1 MNMDS
6 ENGLHG
12 SWIGR
17 MVSAQALCCWF
28 TNSLSRPGQHD
39 RTNKDQI
46 NKDWVKAGW
55 VSN

>member
-1 MNMDS
+1 
-6 ENGLHG
+6 
-12 SWIGR
+12 